1 MEGAS
6 KEATMP
12 FLARLAVVTAPV
24 FIFALS
30 ACAGGNSCPEG
41 AYKNAETNVCIKL
54 PADFKADDKVG
65 KAGEAS
71 YLTIRNSKT
80 LKSFSIWIEKPD
92 DLDKRAKVVE
102 NMASADMKLVA
113 SGDTSP
119 SKGKFFHLHN
129 GPGNYDFAVALV
141 PGKEHFYRC
150 EIQNTPPDE
159 AKPMLEA
166 CKTVG
171 GP

>member
-1 MEGAS
+1 
-6 KEATMP
+6 MP
-12 FLARLAVVTAPV
+12 FSARLAVVTAPV
-24 FIFALS
+24 FAFALS
-30 ACAGGNSCPEG
+30 ACAGGSNCPEG
-41 AYKNAETNVCIKL
+41 AYKDAETNVCIKL
-54 PADFKADDKVG
+54 PADFKADDKVA
-65 KAGEAS
+65 KAGESS

-92 DLDKRAKVVE
+92 DLDKRAKVIE
-102 NMASADMKLVA
+102 NMASGDMKLVA
-113 SGDTSP
+113 KGETSP
-119 SKGKFFHLHN
+119 SKGKFFHFHN
-129 GPGNYDFAVALV
+129 GPGNYDFAIALV

-150 EIQNTPPDE
+150 EIQNTPPED